1 MSDQPEIYNPENE
14 PFQRDQVMEGHTYDG
29 IQEYENPLPFWWI
42 ALFGITI
49 LFAIVYFIGSFVTGS
64 IDSYEED
71 LAQGMEEIQQMREAA
86 ASQAPAYDEATLIAI
101 TDDPANAE
109 AGNLTYQT
117 YCAIC
122 HGANGE
128 GGIGPNLTDDYW
140 IYKGDRETIFSVIT
154 NGAQNGMVAWESVIS
169 AEDRAKLVAF
179 IYSIHGSEP
188 DNAKDPQGELW
199 EAPASED
206 ESAGIEDDSEAME
219 ETEDAGTE
227 ISE

>member
-1 MSDQPEIYNPENE
+1 MSDQPEIYSPENE

-42 ALFGITI
+42 ALFGISI

-86 ASQAPAYDEATLIAI
+86 ASQAPSFDAAALAAMSS
-101 TDDPANAE
+101 DPANVE
-109 AGNLTYQT
+109 AGNLTFQT

-128 GGIGPNLTDDYW
+128 GGIGPNLTDAYW
-140 IYKGDRETIFSVIT
+140 IYGGDHEAIYSVIT
-154 NGAQNGMVAWESVIS
+154 NGAQNGMVAWESVIT
-169 AEDRAKLVAF
+169 ADDRAKLVAF
-179 IYSIHGSEP
+179 IDSIVGTEP
-188 DNAKDPQGELW
+188 ENAKEPQGELW
-199 EAPASED
+199 EAPATNDETGDNPED
-206 ESAGIEDDSEAME
+206 ESVEME
-219 ETEDAGTE
+219 ENEAE